1 MYQIV
6 SGSIPLSGKQ
16 NLFFCYMTS
25 KRNKQSLGGTR
36 KRRRVSKIKMSYDE
50 LFLKLSKSV
59 HDTEYAHMI
68 EDQILWLFVSD
79 IAKGN
84 LKQDEIFQIAN
95 KINKVIIEDRKNAG
109 RWFA

>member
-1 MYQIV
+1 
-6 SGSIPLSGKQ
+6 
-16 NLFFCYMTS
+16 MTS
-25 KRNKQSLGGTR
+25 KRNKALGRTR
-36 KRRRVSKIKMSYDE
+36 KRRRISKIKMPYDK

-84 LKQDEIFQIAN
+84 LKQDEIFQIAS
-95 KINKVIIEDRKNAG
+95 KINKVIVEDRKNAG

>member
-1 MYQIV
+1 
-6 SGSIPLSGKQ
+6 
-16 NLFFCYMTS
+16 MTS
-25 KRNKQSLGGTR
+25 KRNKALGRTR
-36 KRRRVSKIKMSYDE
+36 KRRRISKIKMAYDE

-95 KINKVIIEDRKNAG
+95 KINKVIVEDRKNAG

>member
-1 MYQIV
+1 
-6 SGSIPLSGKQ
+6 
-16 NLFFCYMTS
+16 MTS
-25 KRNKQSLGGTR
+25 KRNKALGRTR
-36 KRRRVSKIKMSYDE
+36 KRRRISKIKMAYDE
-50 LFLKLSKSV
+50 LFLTLSKSV

>member
-1 MYQIV
+1 
-6 SGSIPLSGKQ
+6 
-16 NLFFCYMTS
+16 MTS
-25 KRNKQSLGGTR
+25 KRNKALGRTT
-36 KRRRVSKIKMSYDE
+36 KRRRISKIKMAYDE

-84 LKQDEIFQIAN
+84 LKQDEIFQIAS
-95 KINKVIIEDRKNAG
+95 KINKVIVEDRKNAG